1 MSNSKMNTRRSFAV
15 GDIVRHFKYE
25 TLDYDEKRQ
34 NKYTYIIRGFAK
46 HTETGETLVIYQALY
61 GDFEMFAR
69 PLDMFISEVDHEKYP
84 DINQKYRL
92 ETINNNQFI
101 VEYI

>member
-1 MSNSKMNTRRSFAV
+1 MSDNKAPKRRSFMI

-25 TLDYDEKRQ
+25 TLDYDDKRQ

-46 HTETGETLVIYQALY
+46 HTETGEKLVVYQALY
-61 GDFEMFAR
+61 GDFEVFAR
-69 PLDMFISEVDHEKYP
+69 PLDMFISEVDHVKYP

-92 ETINNNQFI
+92 ETIDNNQFI